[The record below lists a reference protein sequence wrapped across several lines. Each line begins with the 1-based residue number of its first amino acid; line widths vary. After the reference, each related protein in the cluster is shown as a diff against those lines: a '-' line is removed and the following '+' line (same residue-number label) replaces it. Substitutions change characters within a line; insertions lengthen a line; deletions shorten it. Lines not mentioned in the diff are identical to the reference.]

1 MARIINDEG
10 DNIVAC
16 RAAYLE
22 SAINDMDSLVYT
34 ATKRLMDRDMLDKF
48 DTLVGR
54 GLSGALVVPYVA
66 RALDKH
72 WLIVRKT
79 GDGSHS
85 HELAEG
91 NLGHAWLFF
100 DDLIC
105 SGKTLAATVSAVKEI
120 CASLGYETTFVGAY
134 TYAPPQ
140 LWEVD
145 ALPLPE
151 ALKPDWRAELTE
163 QAVTESNALPYDTQ
177 DENGNP
183 VYATPTWAAIAQDY
197 LDNPDL
203 RGFMAMA
210 KSMPSMDEAY
220 AELKGKYYTPRPN
233 KPKPPGRGGK
243 ARRQL
248 DQLKEMRAAQ
258 QAALNARLDIICQ
271 QMINAR
277 ITFEQGNS

>member
-10 DNIVAC
+10 DTIVAC

-34 ATKRLMDRDMLDKF
+34 ATKRLMERGMLDKF

-85 HELAEG
+85 HEIAEG

-105 SGKTLAATVSAVKEI
+105 SGRTLAAAVSAVKEI

-140 LWEVD
+140 IWEVD

-151 ALKPDWRAELTE
+151 AMQPDWRAELTK
-163 QAVTESNALPYDTQ
+163 QVIASSNTLPYDTQ

-183 VYATPTWAAIAQDY
+183 VYAPPPSKINWKALEDY
-197 LDNPDL
+197 ITNSLIP
-203 RGFMAMA
+203 
-210 KSMPSMDEAY
+210 PSVDEVY

-248 DQLKEMRAAQ
+248 DQLKEMQAAQ
-258 QAALNARLDIICQ
+258 QAALNAKMDTICQ
-271 QMINAR
+271 QMITALESKR
-277 ITFEQGNS
+277 